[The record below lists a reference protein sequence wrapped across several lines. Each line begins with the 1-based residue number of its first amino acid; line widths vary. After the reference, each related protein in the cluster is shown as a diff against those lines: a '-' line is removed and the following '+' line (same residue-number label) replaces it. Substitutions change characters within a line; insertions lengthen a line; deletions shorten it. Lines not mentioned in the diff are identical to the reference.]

1 MNIKKITECVNLH
14 YGAFTKSHSRKINPH
29 FMFLVRFDSLRP
41 IKNLCYLGTWL
52 PRLNHAKQG

>member
-1 MNIKKITECVNLH
+1 MYIKKKKTECVNLH

-41 IKNLCYLGTWL
+41 IKNLSVI
-52 PRLNHAKQG
+52 